1 MQRGLT
7 TRNSR
12 GSSQNN
18 TGNPTKQA
26 KQNYTAIGLGNDKG
40 SFQSGRVHK
49 QGDVTAGPGLYTP
62 CLLYTSPSPRD

>member
-49 QGDVTAGPGLYTP
+49 QGDVTA
-62 CLLYTSPSPRD
+62 